1 MANTGFSDLYG
12 TVIGESAI
20 RVFQKVLKPL
30 SAFSTDFSGEMG
42 NRNQSI
48 VVPLTT
54 DPALTDA
61 TADKTAGNAYSILD
75 TDLDEVTVSLDTHKY
90 VSWYLTDNDADSSRF
105 LSIENVGIEK
115 GQQLAIS
122 VFQDILSPVTNANYG
137 AAAFTGAAST
147 FDHDDV
153 IDLQTTCDSA
163 NWPDMNRN
171 LLLTPAYY
179 NALFKDAVTGADVYG
194 SALLARGEVPEL
206 AGFAMHKTVAIP
218 GNSES
223 LIGLAARPN
232 AMAIVNRYLAPAG
245 GGRAGSIYRSFTHP
259 ETGLTIGYRE
269 FYDDAIGARKAVLE
283 CWYGYN
289 TGNTAAIKR
298 LVSA

>member
-12 TVIGESAI
+12 TIIGESAI

-30 SAFSTDFSGEMG
+30 SAFSTDFSGELG

-54 DPALTDA
+54 DPDDDTGS
-61 TADKTAGNAYSILD
+61 ADKTAGNAYVIQD
-75 TDLDEVTVSLDTHKY
+75 TTLDETTVSLSKHKY
-90 VSWYLTDNDADSSRF
+90 ISWFLTDNDADSSRF
-105 LSIENVGIEK
+105 LSIENVGMEK
-115 GQQLAIS
+115 GQNLAIA
-122 VFQDILSPVTNANYG
+122 VFNDILSQVTAANYG

-153 IDLQTTCDSA
+153 IDLQTSCDSA

-218 GNSES
+218 GNSQN
-223 LIGLAARPN
+223 LVGFAARPN

-269 FYDDAIGARKAVLE
+269 FYDDAIGARKAILE

-289 TGNTAAIKR
+289 TGNTAALKR